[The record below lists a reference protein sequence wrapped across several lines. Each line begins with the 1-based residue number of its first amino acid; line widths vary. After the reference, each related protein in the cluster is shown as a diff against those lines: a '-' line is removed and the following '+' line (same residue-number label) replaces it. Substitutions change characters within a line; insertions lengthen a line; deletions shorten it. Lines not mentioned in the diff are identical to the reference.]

1 MCFFRGTNLH
11 PTTLLIGWLAAVL
24 AIQFFAFPLILGAAL
39 AILFLA
45 RGALPAWWQYIFR
58 ARWLMLALWLVL
70 AYGAAGD
77 AMFDLDW
84 APTWEGIS
92 VASLQAMRLVVMLG
106 CLAWLF
112 NQLGRAGLV
121 ASLWGLL
128 RPLSRWGLE
137 SDRLVVRLSLVLE
150 HLKTPLEKGV
160 WRHMLQH
167 HPLPEGPE
175 TLVIRLP
182 KWKVIDTLTVTAVLV
197 ALLGSVTL

>member
-39 AILFLA
+39 AILFVA

-150 HLKTPLEKGV
+150 HLKTPLEKGG

-182 KWKVIDTLTVTAVLV
+182 KWKVIDTLTVTVVFL

>member
-24 AIQFFAFPLILGAAL
+24 AVQFFALPLILVAL
-39 AILFLA
+39 LTLLFLA
-45 RGALPAWWQYIFR
+45 RGALAAWWQYVFR

-70 AYGAAGD
+70 AYGAAGE
-77 AMFDLDW
+77 AMFDVEW
-84 APTWEGIS
+84 APTWEGAAL
-92 VASLQAMRLVVMLG
+92 ASLQAMRLILMLG

-112 NQLGRAGLV
+112 HQLGRSGLV

-128 RPLSRWGLE
+128 RPLSCWGIE

-160 WRHMLQH
+160 WRYMLQH
-167 HPLPEGPE
+167 QPLPEGPE
-175 TLVIRLP
+175 NLLVRVQ
-182 KWKVIDTLTVTAVLV
+182 KWKTIDTLTVTFVLF
-197 ALLGSVTL
+197 ALLGCVTL